1 MKLEKA
7 TMAPRIA
14 GNKPKCHENEEIVP
28 GTRSRERHEGAHGN
42 GQSILSV
49 REPIEDDEER
59 VAMRFST
66 VNLIARY
73 SVICY
78 AQEETSRE
86 RTSLEDRRLQHERR
100 RADRKKEEQRAQ
112 KEDRFQNGRQI
123 AFMIS
128 EHFRVTGT
136 RVDLKFDE
144 RYSTRRRCSSIRYKM
159 GRSTVLDE
167 GNPS

>member
-66 VNLIARY
+66 GNLIARY

-112 KEDRFQNGRQI
+112 K
-123 AFMIS
+123 
-128 EHFRVTGT
+128 
-136 RVDLKFDE
+136 
-144 RYSTRRRCSSIRYKM
+144 
-159 GRSTVLDE
+159 GRSIPKWAANRFHDLRALSGHRHT
-167 GNPS
+167 SRSQI